1 MQPSKIKTTRGY
13 AILKSALTAAQITHI
28 QKELTVT
35 PNVPLSF
42 AGTVTPFK
50 VWVESPT
57 RYYLPHAW
65 ADTFFGPADADAR
78 PPGELLPS
86 SLHFKGCLRQHQV
99 EALDAFRAAG
109 RSGII
114 CLPCGYGKTFTGIA
128 AATADPDPSQRRRFI
143 IVVHKEFLADQW
155 TSELKTLV
163 PGIRIGRIQG
173 ERCDIG
179 PEYDVAIA
187 MIQTICSRAYPIG
200 TFDSFGMVLFDEV
213 HHLGAEHFSQA
224 LQRIQCKH
232 MLGLTATPNRVDGL
246 SKVFEWSLGR
256 IVYQIARRPKDD
268 SVGVRVMRYVCDDD
282 AYADVPTNWKGE
294 TIRAR
299 LINQIAA
306 YKPRTTALVEWIAPM
321 LRDEVGRRLLILS
334 DRREHLI
341 DFATMFAAQGLTS
354 IGYYVGGMKQVD
366 LDTSATKQII
376 LGTYAMASEG
386 MNIPTLNT
394 ILLAT
399 PKSNIEQSV
408 GRILRQKK
416 EERVVAP
423 RILDILDT
431 AFMEANGQWAK
442 RRKFYKSCGYSIKWS
457 DDPDDTTESSASA
470 NEDAEDAK
478 AAKTPLFVDDDA
490 DDATD
495 APVGNTN
502 TEVNTLVNTLNSET
516 SFLISEVPT
525 IKSTTKKPKSSAK
538 TYVKNKK
545 ATSPEKTPLF
555 VED

>member
-1 MQPSKIKTTRGY
+1 MQRAIQTTRGY
-13 AILKSALTAAQITHI
+13 AILKSALSAAQISHI
-28 QKELTVT
+28 QKELTVA
-35 PNVPLSF
+35 PNVPLSY

-50 VWVESPT
+50 VWVESST

-65 ADTFFGPADADAR
+65 ASTYFGPADADAR
-78 PPGELLPS
+78 PPGDSLPS
-86 SLHFKGCLRQHQV
+86 TLEFKGTLRPHQE
-99 EALDAFRAAG
+99 EALAAFRDAG
-109 RSGII
+109 HSGII

-128 AATADPDPSQRRRFI
+128 AATQLIGRRFI

-155 TSELKTLV
+155 TAELRALV

-179 PEYDVAIA
+179 PQFDVAIA

-200 TFDSFGMVLFDEV
+200 TFDSFGTVIFDEV

-224 LQRIQCKH
+224 LQRIQCRN

-268 SVGVRVMRYVCDDD
+268 SVGVRVMRYVCDDPV
-282 AYADVPTNWKGE
+282 YANTPTNWRGE
-294 TIRAR
+294 TVRAR

-306 YKPRTTALVEWIAPM
+306 FKPRTSALVEWIAPM
-321 LRDEVGRRLLILS
+321 LRDEPGRRLLILS
-334 DRREHLI
+334 DRREHLM
-341 DFATMFAAQGLTS
+341 DFATLFAAQGFAS
-354 IGYYVGGMKQVD
+354 IGYYVGGMKQAD
-366 LDTSATKQII
+366 LDMSATKQII

-416 EERVVAP
+416 EERLVAP

-442 RRKFYKSCGYSIKWS
+442 RRKFYKSCGYTIKWS
-457 DDPDDTTESSASA
+457 DEPENTSESSAGEMD
-470 NEDAEDAK
+470 EDTPT

-490 DDATD
+490 PPTACSKELNEI
-495 APVGNTN
+495 V
-502 TEVNTLVNTLNSET
+502 ETLASIPPYEP
-516 SFLISEVPT
+516 PT
-525 IKSTTKKPKSSAK
+525 IKSTKPKPKPKAKRIYNPKDPTLSA
-538 TYVKNKK
+538 TK
-545 ATSPEKTPLF
+545 APLF
-555 VED
+555 IED

>member
-1 MQPSKIKTTRGY
+1 MQRAIKTTRGY
-13 AILKSALTAAQITHI
+13 AILKSALSAAQIAHI
-28 QKELTVT
+28 QKELTV
-35 PNVPLSF
+35 VPVVPPSF
-42 AGTVTPFK
+42 ATTVTPFK

-65 ADTFFGPADADAR
+65 ADTYFGPADADAR
-78 PPGELLPS
+78 PPGDSLPKT
-86 SLHFKGCLRQHQV
+86 LEFKGSLRSHQE
-99 EALDAFRAAG
+99 EALAAFRDANH
-109 RSGII
+109 SGII

-128 AATADPDPSQRRRFI
+128 AATKLIGRRFI

-155 TSELKTLV
+155 TSELNALV

-179 PEYDVAIA
+179 SQFDVAIA
-187 MIQTICSRAYPIG
+187 MIQTICSRSYPTG
-200 TFDSFGMVLFDEV
+200 TFDSFGTVIFDEV

-224 LQRIQCKH
+224 LQRIQCRN
-232 MLGLTATPNRVDGL
+232 MLGLTATPNRIDGL

-282 AYADVPTNWKGE
+282 AYASTPTNWKGE
-294 TIRAR
+294 TVRAR

-306 YKPRTTALVEWIAPM
+306 YKPRTAALVEWIAPM
-321 LRDEVGRRLLILS
+321 LRDEPGRRLLILS
-334 DRREHLI
+334 DRREHLM
-341 DFATMFAAQGLTS
+341 DFATMFVAQGLSS
-354 IGYYVGGMKQVD
+354 IGYYVGGMKQTD
-366 LDTSATKQII
+366 LDKSATKQII

-416 EERVVAP
+416 EERLVAP

-442 RRKFYKSCGYSIKWS
+442 RRKFYKSCGYTIKWS
-457 DDPDDTTESSASA
+457 DDPEDTTESSAAS
-470 NEDAEDAK
+470 EDEATPAT
-478 AAKTPLFVDDDA
+478 KTPLFVDEDDESPS
-490 DDATD
+490 ATTGKSKELNEI
-495 APVGNTN
+495 V
-502 TEVNTLVNTLNSET
+502 ETLT
-516 SFLISEVPT
+516 SVTPYEPPT
-525 IKSTTKKPKSSAK
+525 IKSIKPKTKPVRRVVKTKDSAA
-538 TYVKNKK
+538 TNAK
-545 ATSPEKTPLF
+545 APLF
-555 VED
+555 IDD

>member
-1 MQPSKIKTTRGY
+1 MQKIKTTRGY
-13 AILKSALTAAQITHI
+13 AILKSGLTASQIAHI

-35 PNVPLSF
+35 PIVPPSF
-42 AGTVTPFK
+42 AGTVSPFK
-50 VWVESPT
+50 VWTESAT

-78 PPGELLPS
+78 APGDLLPTT
-86 SLHFKGCLRQHQV
+86 LEFKGVLRPHQE
-99 EALDAFRAAG
+99 EALAAFRAAG
-109 RSGII
+109 HSGII

-128 AATADPDPSQRRRFI
+128 AATSDPDPAQRRRFI

-155 TSELKTLV
+155 TSELKALV

-179 PEYDVAIA
+179 PGYDVAIA
-187 MIQTICSRAYPIG
+187 MIQTICSRAYPVG
-200 TFDSFGMVLFDEV
+200 TFDSFGMVIFDEV

-224 LQRIQCKH
+224 LQRIQCRN
-232 MLGLTATPNRVDGL
+232 MLGLTATPNRTDGL

-256 IVYQIARRPKDD
+256 IVFQISRRPKDD
-268 SVGVRVMRYVCDDD
+268 SVGVRVMRYICDDD
-282 AYADVPTNWKGE
+282 AYANTPTNWKGE
-294 TIRAR
+294 TVRAR
-299 LINQIAA
+299 LINQIAS
-306 YKPRTTALVEWIAPM
+306 YKPRTTALVEWITPM
-321 LRDEVGRRLLILS
+321 LKDEAGRRLLILS

-341 DFATMFAAQGLTS
+341 DFANMFAAQGLSS
-354 IGYYVGGMKQVD
+354 IGYYVGGMKQAD

-423 RILDILDT
+423 RILDILDK

-442 RRKFYKSCGYSIKWS
+442 RRKFYKSCGYTIKWS
-457 DDPDDTTESSASA
+457 DDPDNTSESSVASDD
-470 NEDAEDAK
+470 EAK
-478 AAKTPLFVDDDA
+478 ATVSKTPLFVDEA
-490 DDATD
+490 EP
-495 APVGNTN
+495 APTN
-502 TEVNTLVNTLNSET
+502 PELNTLVDTLKSET
-516 SFLISEVPT
+516 PFLIHETPN
-525 IKSTTKKPKSSAK
+525 IPIIPTTKSKPKPTVRK
-538 TYVKNKK
+538 YVKKSAQSAAEK
-545 ATSPEKTPLF
+545 APLF

>member
-13 AILKSALTAAQITHI
+13 AILKSDVSAAQITHI

-42 AGTVTPFK
+42 AGTVTSFK
-50 VWVESPT
+50 VWVESAT

-65 ADTFFGPADADAR
+65 ADTYFGPADVDAR
-78 PPGELLPS
+78 PPGDLLPTT
-86 SLHFKGCLRQHQV
+86 LEFRGILRPHQL
-99 EALDAFRAAG
+99 EALDAFRNAG

-128 AATADPDPSQRRRFI
+128 AATADPDTTQRRRFL

-155 TSELKTLV
+155 TSELQTLV

-179 PEYDVAIA
+179 SQYDVSIA
-187 MIQTICSRAYPIG
+187 MIQTICSRSYPIG
-200 TFDSFGMVLFDEV
+200 TFDSFGMVIFDEV

-224 LQRIQCKH
+224 LQRIQCRN

-246 SKVFEWSLGR
+246 SKVFEWNLGR

-268 SVGVRVMRYVCDDD
+268 SVQVRVMRYVCDED

-306 YKPRTTALVEWIAPM
+306 YKPRTQALVEWIVPM
-321 LRDEVGRRLLILS
+321 MKESADRRLLILS
-334 DRREHLI
+334 DRREHLQ
-341 DFATMFAAQGLTS
+341 DFATLFVAQGLTS
-354 IGYYVGGMKQVD
+354 IGYYVGGMKQAD

-416 EERVVAP
+416 EERRVCP

-431 AFMEANGQWAK
+431 VFMEANGQWAK

-457 DDPDDTTESSASA
+457 DDP
-470 NEDAEDAK
+470 EDSTSTGDGDSEAED
-478 AAKTPLFVDDDA
+478 
-490 DDATD
+490 
-495 APVGNTN
+495 
-502 TEVNTLVNTLNSET
+502 
-516 SFLISEVPT
+516 
-525 IKSTTKKPKSSAK
+525 SA
-538 TYVKNKK
+538 VSKNKK
-545 ATSPEKTPLF
+545 PLFIDDDTMPLPEHHEVNEIINILHETPIATAPIIKCSKPKPSGVKRYKPKTTLPTKAPLF

>member
-1 MQPSKIKTTRGY
+1 MQRAIKTTRGY
-13 AILKSALTAAQITHI
+13 AILKSALSAAQITHI
-28 QKELTVT
+28 QKELTV
-35 PNVPLSF
+35 VPVVPPSF
-42 AGTVTPFK
+42 ATTVTPFK

-65 ADTFFGPADADAR
+65 ADTYFGPADADAR
-78 PPGELLPS
+78 PPGDSLPAT
-86 SLHFKGCLRQHQV
+86 LEFKGSLRSHQE
-99 EALDAFRAAG
+99 EALTAFRDAG
-109 RSGII
+109 NSGII

-128 AATADPDPSQRRRFI
+128 AAIKLIGRRFI

-155 TSELKTLV
+155 TSELNALV

-179 PEYDVAIA
+179 PQYDVAIA
-187 MIQTICSRAYPIG
+187 MIQTICSRAYPSG
-200 TFDSFGMVLFDEV
+200 TFDSFGTVIFDEV

-224 LQRIQCKH
+224 LQRIQCRN
-232 MLGLTATPNRVDGL
+232 MLGLTATPNRIDGL

-268 SVGVRVMRYVCDDD
+268 SVGVRVLRYACDDD
-282 AYADVPTNWKGE
+282 AYANTPTNWKGE
-294 TIRAR
+294 TVRAR

-306 YKPRTTALVEWIAPM
+306 YKPRTAALVEWIAPM
-321 LRDEVGRRLLILS
+321 LKDEPGRRLLILS
-334 DRREHLI
+334 DRREHLM
-341 DFATMFAAQGLTS
+341 DFASMFVAQGLS
-354 IGYYVGGMKQVD
+354 SMGYYVGGMKQAE
-366 LDTSATKQII
+366 LDKSATKQII

-416 EERVVAP
+416 EERLVAP

-442 RRKFYKSCGYSIKWS
+442 RRKFYKSCGYTIKWS
-457 DDPDDTTESSASA
+457 DDPEDTTESSAAS
-470 NEDAEDAK
+470 EDEATPAT
-478 AAKTPLFVDDDA
+478 KTPLFVDDD
-490 DDATD
+490 DDSS
-495 APVGNTN
+495 PTN
-502 TEVNTLVNTLNSET
+502 TTCKSKELNEIVETLASVPAY
-516 SFLISEVPT
+516 VPPT
-525 IKSTTKKPKSSAK
+525 IKSTKPKSKPVRRVIKSK
-538 TYVKNKK
+538 DSGTK
-545 ATSPEKTPLF
+545 EPLF
-555 VED
+555 IED